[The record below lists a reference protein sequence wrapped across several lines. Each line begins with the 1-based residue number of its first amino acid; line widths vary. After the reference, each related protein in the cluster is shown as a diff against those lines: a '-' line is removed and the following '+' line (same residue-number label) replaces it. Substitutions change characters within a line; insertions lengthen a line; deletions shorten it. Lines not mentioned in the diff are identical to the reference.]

1 MPTMPNPQQ
10 QATVS
15 QPSQSRRR
23 IVWLNAL
30 FLTVFPV
37 IAVAATV
44 AYGLTVGIGWREVSA
59 AVVTWWITG
68 LGITAGYHRLF
79 SHCGYRAPAPLRFVY
94 AVLGAAACQNSA
106 IAWCSDHRYH
116 HSDTDTGGDPYD
128 ATRGFWYSHMGWI
141 FFEGPR
147 GMDYTNVPDLR
158 RDPVLAWQH
167 RNYLAIAVVT
177 NLVLMGLAG
186 LILGHMLGMFIVAV
200 LLRIVAVQHLTF
212 LINSAAHIWGTQPW
226 SNSTTSRDNWFLSL
240 FTLGE
245 GYHNYHHSFQADYR
259 NGPRWYNCDPTKW
272 LIWSLSRV
280 GLATDLQRAP
290 VEVVLSTRFEESSR
304 SLAERL
310 EAWGGHTTE
319 EWSCARG
326 RRPCATSCWR
336 RRPRPSCGCR
346 SSRPCGPRSATASA
360 AHRTHARPSCG
371 APSNASSRTCDAPSA
386 RLSAQ
391 PSSPCA
397 AGSASR
403 RITAPTCSL
412 PARRPE
418 SALRADDCR
427 ASQRFGRVPVAF
439 HIHEQRLAVAV
450 RIRSPG

>member
-226 SNSTTSRDNWFLSL
+226 SNATTSRDNWFLSL

-319 EWSCARG
+319 EWSGLLEQKREELRC
-326 RRPCATSCWR
+326 RRDHFLKGLR
-336 RRPRPSCGCR
+336 EGK
-346 SSRPCGPRSATASA
+346 TALRDQLLA
-360 AHRTHARPSCG
+360 AQAK
-371 APSNASSRTCDAPSA
+371 AEL
-386 RLSAQ
+386 RLQ
-391 PSSPCA
+391 E
-397 AGSASR
+397 
-403 RITAPTCSL
+403 L
-412 PARRPE
+412 K
-418 SALRADDCR
+418 ALRAAQRDGQRR
-427 ASQRFGRVPVAF
+427 AQNARSAELRRTIERELAHLRRAIRQAQRSAQLTLRGW
-439 HIHEQRLAVAV
+439 ERLAQDYCADLLPAG
-450 RIRSPG
+450 SPA